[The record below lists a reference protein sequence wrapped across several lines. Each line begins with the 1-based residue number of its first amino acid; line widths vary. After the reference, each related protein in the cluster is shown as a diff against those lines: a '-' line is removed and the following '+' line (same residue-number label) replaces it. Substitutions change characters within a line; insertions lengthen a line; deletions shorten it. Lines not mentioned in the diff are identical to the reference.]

1 MNCQQKGSPACGYLA
16 TGIIVVSGSECAGLK
31 VAEFS
36 FAGVFA
42 AHSYADKL
50 FQRHFLYQPNI
61 HKTFYGSS
69 ENELIFN

>member
-1 MNCQQKGSPACGYLA
+1 MNCQQKGSPACAYLA
-16 TGIIVVSGSECAGLK
+16 TGIVVVSGSECAGLK

-42 AHSYADKL
+42 AHSYADK
-50 FQRHFLYQPNI
+50 HMSVPNI
-61 HKTFYGSS
+61 HKMFYESS

>member
-1 MNCQQKGSPACGYLA
+1 M
-16 TGIIVVSGSECAGLK
+16 VSGSECAGLK

-36 FAGVFA
+36 FAGIFA
-42 AHSYADKL
+42 ANSYADKL

-61 HKTFYGSS
+61 HKMFYESS